1 MHQLD
6 RVARSYRHVAELR
19 AAHDRAVVLDD
30 PAARIDLQR
39 AEQVEQRGAA
49 RHRPPLAVHRDVD
62 RVVHPRSSCSMR
74 RTAPA
79 GSVASHRARIAAAP
93 YAPAARSPGIRSGVT
108 PPMAMTGSPSA
119 TIAARSSGAIGARS
133 GCVSVAYTCPTR
145 RLSAPPA
152 CSSP

>member
-30 PAARIDLQR
+30 DDARIELQR
-39 AEQVEQRGAA
+39 AEQLEQGGAS
-49 RHRPPLAVHRDVD
+49 RHRAPLAVHRDVD

-74 RTAPA
+74 RAAPA
-79 GSVASHRARIAAAP
+79 GSAASHKARIAAAP
-93 YAPAARSPGIRSGVT
+93 YAPAARSPGIRSGIT

-119 TIAARSSGAIGARS
+119 TITARSSGASGAPSRCLA
-133 GCVSVAYTCPTR
+133 GAYTGPRAARAGGT
-145 RLSAPPA
+145 A
-152 CSSP
+152 